1 MKPAA
6 IILAGGESRRMGTSK
21 AQLEIAGV
29 TFASRLVSVF
39 AAVCDPIILVTGAIA
54 GISAPGARL
63 LHNPDWP
70 AGQLTTLQAGLRQV
84 SQAPAAFFT
93 PVDCPAYTPQTVAAM
108 WAAFSGEPFVIPRYR
123 EKRGHPVL
131 MGASV
136 FAEILALPPSGQA
149 REVVHSH
156 RPATRYVDVDDAG
169 ILADID
175 TPADYQELIRS

>member
-39 AAVCDPIILVTGAIA
+39 APVCDPIILVTGAIP
-54 GISAPGARL
+54 GISAPGAQVI
-63 LHNPDWP
+63 HNPDWP
-70 AGQLTTLQAGLRQV
+70 AGQLTSLQAGLRQV
-84 SQAPAAFFT
+84 PEFPAAFFT
-93 PVDCPAYTPQTVAAM
+93 PVDCPAYTTQTVAAM
-108 WAAFSGEPFVIPRYR
+108 WKVFAGEPFVIPRYQ

-131 MGASV
+131 MGASA
-136 FAEILALPPSGQA
+136 FAEILALPPTGQA
-149 REVVHSH
+149 RQVVHRH
-156 RPATRYVDVDDAG
+156 RPDTRYVDVDDSG